1 MADYNK
7 PGDRVKLEYRNA
19 SGQLMKPKEAF
30 RYMSA
35 IFHGQGPGKNK
46 IEKIKKKELMEMKIK
61 EAANSQSKLMGLL
74 EKHQTK
80 TG

>member
-1 MADYNK
+1 
-7 PGDRVKLEYRNA
+7 
-19 SGQLMKPKEAF
+19 MKPKEAF

-46 IEKIKKKELMEMKIK
+46 IEKIKKKELLEMRMK
-61 EAANSQSKLMGLL
+61 EAANQPGKLMTLL
-74 EKHQTK
+74 EKHQAK